1 MFANEGN
8 LIQEVSVT
16 DAEAEK
22 GGVGV
27 FLSFDSLA
35 PQLKKGGHMKPN
47 EVVSQVNVYTDGI
60 GLLFKEKK

>member
-1 MFANEGN
+1 MFANEDN
-8 LIQEVSVT
+8 LVQEVSVT

-35 PQLKKGGHMKPN
+35 VQLKQTGHMKPN

-60 GLLFKEKK
+60 GLLFKVEE

>member
-1 MFANEGN
+1 MFANENN
-8 LIQEVSVT
+8 LIQEVSVSGV
-16 DAEAEK
+16 EVEK

-35 PQLKKGGHMKPN
+35 AQLKQTGHMKPN

-60 GLLFKEKK
+60 GLLFKVEE